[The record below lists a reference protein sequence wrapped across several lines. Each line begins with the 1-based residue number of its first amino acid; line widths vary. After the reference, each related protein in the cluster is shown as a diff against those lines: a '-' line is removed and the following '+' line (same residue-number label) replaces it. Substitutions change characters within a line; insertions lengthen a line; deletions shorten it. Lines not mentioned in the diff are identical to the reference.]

1 MRDKLIKIKKQKLD
15 PIHVLEVTET
25 VDQFISWL
33 NSNFE
38 CACKKHIFSIKRLAR
53 IFLSEHPDLY
63 DQYKVK
69 VCSDEETIRIAQDKS
84 FWEND

>member
-38 CACKKHIFSIKRLAR
+38 CACKKHIFSLKRLAR
-53 IFLSEHPDLY
+53 IFLSENPELY
-63 DQYKVK
+63 EIYKVN
-69 VCSDEETIRIAQDKS
+69 VNQDEETIRIAQDKS